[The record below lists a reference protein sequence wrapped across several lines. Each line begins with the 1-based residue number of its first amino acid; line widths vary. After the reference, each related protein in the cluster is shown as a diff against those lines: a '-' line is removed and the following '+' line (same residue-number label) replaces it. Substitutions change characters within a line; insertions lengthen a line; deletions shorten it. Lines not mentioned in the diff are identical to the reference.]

1 MKRGV
6 LHWAW
11 HHGPVTVLAAVLLAL
26 GGGWLAGLGGG
37 HHPGKP
43 PHAEVVAE
51 VTAAG
56 LHGDLAAVLADQR
69 QADADHREAWIAD
82 GYSSDL
88 QVLVDDTDQA
98 GGNPGRLDAD
108 ARAFSDDGY
117 AYLSAAGLTAVR
129 PPPGWQPQ
137 YAQLRA
143 DLNALARDAGLA
155 PVPAPRYP
163 VSASPGPANPPV
175 PVHVPAANACVPAGT
190 TSTSTSSSNGS
201 HSQSTKTSVTCG
213 TATSSTTHKTAVS
226 AKGVTTTT
234 TTNSTKT
241 TPSGSSGS
249 SSGSSGP

>member
-1 MKRGV
+1 MTGRSV
-6 LHWAW
+6 LSWLW
-11 HHGPVTVLAAVLLAL
+11 NHGPVTVLAMVLLAL
-26 GGGWLAGLGGG
+26 AGYGIASY
-37 HHPGKP
+37 HRPHP
-43 PHAEVVAE
+43 AVAATARSLTIAE

-56 LHGDLAAVLADQR
+56 IRGDLAAVLADQR
-69 QADADHREAWIAD
+69 RADRDHREAWLAD

-88 QVLVDDTDQA
+88 QVLVDAADQA
-98 GGNPGRLDAD
+98 GGSTGRLDAD

-117 AYLSAAGLTAVR
+117 AYLTAAGLTAVS

-137 YAQLRA
+137 YTRLRA
-143 DLNALARDAGLA
+143 DLNALAGDAGLA

-163 VSASPGPANPPV
+163 LSAAPGPVNLPV

-190 TSTSTSSSNGS
+190 TSTSTSSSSGA

-226 AKGVTTTT
+226 TKGVVTST

-241 TPSGSSGS
+241 TPAGGT
-249 SSGSSGP
+249 GSSGP